1 MLRKDSLKYNTSYP
15 NDNVCSSLALEER
28 RLDHLLNEIKQLKVK
43 EGYRIRKGIRTEE
56 IMCKRLSMKGLFGC
70 GEAVVLE
77 EKGEEFGLDS
87 NDEDVVPK
95 VEDVPLV
102 DGVLEGAFG
111 GEVDEDFAMGEDVWM
126 RKLGVDAI
134 DILGTKGKEE
144 DANEE

>member
-1 MLRKDSLKYNTSYP
+1 
-15 NDNVCSSLALEER
+15 
-28 RLDHLLNEIKQLKVK
+28 
-43 EGYRIRKGIRTEE
+43 
-56 IMCKRLSMKGLFGC
+56 MKGLFGC